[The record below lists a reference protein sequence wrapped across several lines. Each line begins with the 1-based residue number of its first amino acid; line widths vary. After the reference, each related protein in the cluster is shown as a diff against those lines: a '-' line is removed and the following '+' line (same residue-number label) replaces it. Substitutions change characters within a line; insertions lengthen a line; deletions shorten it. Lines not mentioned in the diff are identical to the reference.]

1 MAIGAWMGRISLGVL
16 LRRWWNRHAGV
27 RAFAYAALYPTFL
40 VPAYLLPYLLVVEL
54 HGTAPGA
61 ALAAWDP
68 MFLLLP
74 VCLLAPYALTR
85 AFVREKR
92 WPARMA
98 AMATVLGLGA
108 ILDMA
113 LAAKMCQEAAEA
125 SPAADFL
132 LTSLVCPMRFW
143 GGVLAAAAVLHAV
156 VIMRGVRAVSSAAAA
171 EAEQGA
177 EREAPPAD
185 DVGGPGPADGG
196 VDGSGAKEDAVSVW
210 RRSAD
215 WARRTARQGVARA
228 SSGVD
233 ALCRKTERPRAAV
246 AAMARTGKDRVVAAW
261 RALTGNAE
269 KRGDGPGREDGGS

>member
-54 HGTAPGA
+54 HGTVPGA

-92 WPARMA
+92 WPARMS

-113 LAAKMCQEAAEA
+113 LAAKMCQEVTED
-125 SPAADFL
+125 SSAADSL
-132 LTSLVCPMRFW
+132 LAILVCPIGFW
-143 GGVLAAAAVLHAV
+143 GGMLAVAAVLHVV
-156 VIMRGVRAVSSAAAA
+156 VIMWGVRTVSSVVVA
-171 EAEQGA
+171 EEEQGA

-185 DVGGPGPADGG
+185 DAGGLGLDDGG
-196 VDGSGAKEDAVSVW
+196 VDESGAKEEAVSVW
-210 RRSAD
+210 RRGAD
-215 WARRTARQGVARA
+215 WVRRTARQGAARA
-228 SSGVD
+228 GSGVD
-233 ALCRKTERPRAAV
+233 ALCRKTERPRAAAV
-246 AAMARTGKDRVVAAW
+246 AMARTGKDRVAAAW
-261 RALTGNAE
+261 RALTGDAE
-269 KRGDGPGREDGGS
+269 KRDGGSN

>member
-1 MAIGAWMGRISLGVL
+1 MAIGAWMGRISIGVL

-92 WPARMA
+92 WPARVSA
-98 AMATVLGLGA
+98 TATVLGLGA

-113 LAAKMCQEAAEA
+113 LAAKMCQAAAEA
-125 SPAADFL
+125 SSAADSL
-132 LTSLVCPMRFW
+132 LTSLVCPLRFW
-143 GGVLAAAAVLHAV
+143 GGVLAAAAVLHVA
-156 VIMRGVRAVSSAAAA
+156 VIMRGVRIVSSAAAA
-171 EAEQGA
+171 REEQEA
-177 EREAPPAD
+177 EREALPAD
-185 DVGGPGPADGG
+185 DVGGPGPDDGG
-196 VDGSGAKEDAVSVW
+196 VDGSDVREDAAPVW

-215 WARRTARQGVARA
+215 WVRKTARRGAAGA

-246 AAMARTGKDRVVAAW
+246 AAMARTGKSRIAAAW

-269 KRGDGPGREDGGS
+269 KRGAGPGREDGGS

>member
-16 LRRWWNRHAGV
+16 LRRWWNRHAGA

-92 WPARMA
+92 WPARVSA
-98 AMATVLGLGA
+98 LATVLGLGA

-113 LAAKMCQEAAEA
+113 LAAKMCQAAAED
-125 SPAADFL
+125 SPAADSL
-132 LTSLVCPMRFW
+132 LTGLVCPMRFW
-143 GGVLAAAAVLHAV
+143 GGVLAAAAALHVAV
-156 VIMRGVRAVSSAAAA
+156 ILRGVRVVSSAAVAG
-171 EAEQGA
+171 EEQGA
-177 EREAPPAD
+177 EREAPAAD
-185 DVGGPGPADGG
+185 DAGGPGPDDGG
-196 VDGSGAKEDAVSVW
+196 VDGSSVQEKAVPVW

-215 WARRTARQGVARA
+215 WARRTARRGAAQA
-228 SSGVD
+228 SSGVE
-233 ALCRKTERPRAAV
+233 ALCQKTARPRAAAV
-246 AAMARTGKDRVVAAW
+246 AMARTAKGRVAAAW
-261 RALTGNAE
+261 RALAGRAE
-269 KRGDGPGREDGGS
+269 KRGGGPGREDVGS

>member
-16 LRRWWNRHAGV
+16 LRRWWGRHAGV

-92 WPARMA
+92 WPARVSA
-98 AMATVLGLGA
+98 TATVLGLGA

-113 LAAKMCQEAAEA
+113 LAAKMCQKAADS
-125 SPAADFL
+125 SPAADSL
-132 LTSLVCPMRFW
+132 LTNLVCPMQFW
-143 GGVLAAAAVLHAV
+143 GGVLAVAAALHVV
-156 VIMRGVRAVSSAAAA
+156 VIMRGVRVVSSAAAR
-171 EAEQGA
+171 EEQEA

-185 DVGGPGPADGG
+185 DAGGLEPDDGG
-196 VDGSGAKEDAVSVW
+196 VDGGGVQEKAAPVW

-215 WARRTARQGVARA
+215 WARRTARRGAAQA
-228 SSGVD
+228 SSGVE

-246 AAMARTGKDRVVAAW
+246 VAMARAGKSRVAAAW

-269 KRGDGPGREDGGS
+269 KRGGGPEREDGGS